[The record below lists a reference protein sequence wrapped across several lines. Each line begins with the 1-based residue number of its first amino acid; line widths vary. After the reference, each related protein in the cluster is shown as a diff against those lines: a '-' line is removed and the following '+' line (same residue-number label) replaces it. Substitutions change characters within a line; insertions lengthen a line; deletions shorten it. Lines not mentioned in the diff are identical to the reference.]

1 MSGNMLNKILF
12 ITMLNVLSLSSGCE
26 DNHTKEKEI
35 IDNDTVNCVQVD
47 VLEKIFKKQMN
58 YAEVSVP
65 VAVAKGET
73 ASFQL
78 AVNSSYAIKVLSAEA
93 GDLVNGNH
101 RIPAGQVS
109 LVRYV
114 RIPPGQNIG
123 NGAASDRIIP
133 SDGYYPDPLPENSYA
148 DVDAETNQPVW
159 ISYSIPRDAAA
170 GVYTADVFISGIANG
185 AKFRIKRQL
194 SAKVYPV
201 VLPEQTLLVEHW
213 FTGWTE
219 LKYMNYNNTVTPF
232 SSLGYQLYGVV
243 TRKAAEYGTNV
254 FRVLI
259 TSNIQF
265 TLQGNTYTFDFS
277 RFDKMVELY
286 LQEGNPKRIV
296 GGFLG
301 ARLSEAGAGWY
312 GPYGVYVP
320 TGVTGTNGIPLYDIL
335 PQDDPKTL
343 TWLNQFLPAFYQ
355 HLTSKGWDRSYIQHL
370 ADEPLPENAA
380 SYNAFSA
387 LVKSI
392 VPELKTLDAIMT
404 PNVAASIDI
413 PCPLLSTLHTDYA
426 TFKPLQGSGKEL
438 WYYVCDSPKWDY
450 ANRFIELPLIKTRI
464 QHWINYRYNVTGFL
478 HWAFHNWRS
487 GNSVGDN
494 VVWVTVPGDSWLVY
508 PEYGKVYSSIRLE
521 AMRDGINDYELLRL
535 LEKKN
540 PDGAKELAEG
550 VVKDFDSY
558 DTDIVRFRE
567 RRTKMLQWL
576 SE

>member
-1 MSGNMLNKILF
+1 MLIKILF
-12 ITMLNVLSLSSGCE
+12 ITILNVVSFSIGCKDKNIE
-26 DNHTKEKEI
+26 KEEI
-35 IDNDTVNCVQVD
+35 IDNGTVNCVQVD
-47 VLEKIFKKQMN
+47 VLEKIFKKQTN
-58 YAEVSVP
+58 YAEVNVP

-78 AVNSSYAIKVLSAEA
+78 VVNSTYAIKVLSAEV

-101 RIPAGQVS
+101 RIPSGQMS
-109 LVRYV
+109 LVGYV
-114 RIPPGQNIG
+114 RISPDQNIG
-123 NGAASDRIIP
+123 NGAAPDRIIP
-133 SDGYYPDPLPENSYA
+133 SDGYYPDPLPESSYTN
-148 DVDAETNQPVW
+148 VDAESNQPIW
-159 ISYSIPRDAAA
+159 ISYSIPRDAAE
-170 GVYTADVFISGIANG
+170 GVYTADVFITGIANG
-185 AKFRIKRQL
+185 AKFRLKRQL

-219 LKYMNYNNTVTPF
+219 LKYMNYNNPVTPF

-254 FRVLI
+254 FRVLL
-259 TSNIQF
+259 TSNIQP

-301 ARLSEAGAGWY
+301 ARFSEAGAGWT
-312 GPYGVYVP
+312 GPFGVYVP
-320 TGVTGTNGIPLYDIL
+320 TGVMGADGIPLYDIL
-335 PQDDPKTL
+335 PQNDPKTL

-355 HLTSKGWDRSYIQHL
+355 HLVSKGWDRIYIQHL

-380 SYNAFSA
+380 SYNAFA
-387 LVKSI
+387 DLVKSI
-392 VPELKTLDAIMT
+392 VPELKIVDAIMT
-404 PNVAASIDI
+404 TNTAASMDI
-413 PCPLLSTLHTDYA
+413 PCPLLSTLHTDY
-426 TFKPLQGSGKEL
+426 TSYQQLQASGKEI
-438 WYYVCDSPKWDY
+438 WYYVCDSPKWNY

-487 GNSVGDN
+487 GYTVGDN
-494 VVWVTVPGDSWLVY
+494 VVWVTVPGDSWLAY
-508 PEYGKVYSSIRLE
+508 PEYGKTYSSIRLE

-540 PDGAKELAEG
+540 HEGAKELAEG
-550 VVKDFDSY
+550 VVVDFDSY

-567 RRTKMLQWL
+567 RRIKMLQWL